1 TSSDSATSGQIL
13 LVAQLML
20 RCEDADSRGAAG
32 VARAPAAGA
41 VAPSN
46 APAVNTAPVAAHNRT
61 YLICPPTS
69 SNPCSDWVMP
79 ARLVL
84 VLTREPN
91 LLRLVTQYPWAGQKS
106 RPRTEQGRPVPAVPW
121 WGDTAMVVRAAAAGH
136 AHPGRGGTLSR

>member
-1 TSSDSATSGQIL
+1 MRCPDAWGIRQDQRCCYRC
-13 LVAQLML
+13 LVCRLTP
-20 RCEDADSRGAAG
+20 
-32 VARAPAAGA
+32 APG
-41 VAPSN
+41 
-46 APAVNTAPVAAHNRT
+46 TTGCRT
-61 YLICPPTS
+61 GPGPPTS